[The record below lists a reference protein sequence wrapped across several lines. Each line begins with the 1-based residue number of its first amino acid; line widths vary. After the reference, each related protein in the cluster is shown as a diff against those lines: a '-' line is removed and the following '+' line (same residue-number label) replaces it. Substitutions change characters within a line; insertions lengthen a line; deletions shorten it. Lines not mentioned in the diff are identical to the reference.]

1 MLLALIFHKRLAN
14 ITQDHATIQFICV
27 GLHVDV
33 YCLQCFPFH
42 SHGSIFLMRAS
53 SPFHKTAVCVC
64 IGVLFFHRSATPNS
78 TAYVYIVKC
87 IYNIHNNVWVSIFH
101 YLLPLLLSFIC
112 CLDDS
117 DSGSVSVTQREEDVL
132 LGLL

>member
-1 MLLALIFHKRLAN
+1 MLLALIFHKRLPY
-14 ITQDHATIQFICV
+14 ITQDHATIQFICF

-42 SHGSIFLMRAS
+42 SHGSISLMRAS

-64 IGVLFFHRSATPNS
+64 IGVVFFTDLLHQTQLHMCTLSSVHTTYTTMFGYP
-78 TAYVYIVKC
+78 Y
-87 IYNIHNNVWVSIFH
+87 SITYCPSCF
-101 YLLPLLLSFIC
+101 LSFC